1 MKKRWAGVKIG
12 TGAFAVAMSFILFQ
26 CRQVQREP
34 QTRFNIVLDTSVL
47 AVQELSTNNKVPWE
61 LMWGPDHTL
70 WYNEQEGR
78 IYRLDPASGKRKL
91 LLRINDVAGK
101 TTAGLLGMACSAPDP
116 GTGRSYLFAAY
127 TFAIKDSI
135 GLKLVRYLV
144 QKDTLIEP
152 KVIAV
157 ASGFRGHYGSRI
169 AILPDHKVYWAT
181 GDGAQQGSAQD
192 AADLKGKILRFNVD
206 GSIPADNPVPGS
218 PVWAKGFRNIQGLTF
233 SDSTRLYTS
242 EHGDAA
248 EDEINLVRRGGNFGW
263 SAIEGNADLP
273 DEKAFADSTGAIDP
287 LRSWTPTIA
296 PSGMVFYNH
305 SRIPEWQNSLLLV
318 SLKDRNLRVLS
329 LSKDGH
335 SVVKEMIYLDKLYG
349 RLRAVCVS
357 PEGDI
362 YLSTSN
368 HDWNPYSKPAPGDD
382 KIIRITK
389 AGRITAKLLPG
400 KAPETKV
407 SRENAMGLY
416 TVYCASCHKEDGSG
430 SPGTFPSLQTTPLL
444 DQPQQLIDVF
454 LFGKSTGNN
463 PNRMPSFKF
472 LNNEEAAA
480 VLNFIRSRWGDN
492 NRDSITATAVQERRG
507 IKKKG

>member
-1 MKKRWAGVKIG
+1 MEKRSAGIKII
-12 TGAFAVAMSFILFQ
+12 TGVCAVVISCILFQ
-26 CRQVQREP
+26 CRQVQRDP
-34 QTRFNIVLDTSVL
+34 QTRFNIVLDASVL
-47 AVQELSTNNKVPWE
+47 GVQEISTNNKVPWE
-61 LMWGPDHTL
+61 LMWGPDNML

-78 IYRLDPASGKRKL
+78 IYRLNPTSGKRTL
-91 LLRINDVAGK
+91 MLRMNDVAGK
-101 TTAGLLGMACSAPDP
+101 TTAGLLGMAASAPDP
-116 GTGRSYLFAAY
+116 ATGRSYLFAAS

-144 QKDTLIEP
+144 QKDTLVEP
-152 KVIAV
+152 KIIAV
-157 ASGFRGHYGSRI
+157 VPGFRGHYGSRV
-169 AILPDHKVYWAT
+169 AISPDQKLYWAT
-181 GDGAQQGSAQD
+181 GDGAQQGSTQD
-192 AADLKGKILRFNVD
+192 AANLKGKILCFNLD

-233 SDSTRLYTS
+233 SDSARLYTS

-248 EDEINLVRRGGNFGW
+248 DDEVNLIRRGGNYGW
-263 SAIEGNADLP
+263 SAIEGNANLAE
-273 DEKAFADSTGAIDP
+273 EKAFADSVKAVDP
-287 LRSWTPTIA
+287 LLAWTPTIA
-296 PSGMVFYNH
+296 PAGMAFYNNPK
-305 SRIPEWQNSLLLV
+305 IPEWKNSLLLV

-329 LSKDGH
+329 LSKDGR
-335 SVVKEMIYLDKLYG
+335 SIVKEMIYLDKMYG

-357 PEGDI
+357 PEGDV

-368 HDWNPYSKPAPGDD
+368 HDWNPYSKPAADDD

-389 AGRITAKLLPG
+389 VDRVTAQLLPG
-400 KAPETKV
+400 KAPATKV

-444 DQPQQLIDVF
+444 KQPQQLIDVF
-454 LFGKSTGNN
+454 LFGKSTKDN

-480 VLNFIRSRWGDN
+480 VLNFIRSRWGHN
-492 NRDSITATAVQERRG
+492 NSDSITEVAVQERRTR
-507 IKKKG
+507 KKDG